1 MIPTIFTTAR
11 VTNNSTEMLAM
22 AVYYYP
28 RAKKFLSPR
37 RENTEAE
44 IERNRKVRWSRQE
57 PLDRSS
63 IVAEQ
68 SRSPTPRRNPK
79 GEFVSLEPLTP
90 PANRGRYSPTIS
102 LYSACPLSFSVPD
115 SMLYDAQSMHVHA
128 CKHPGP
134 VEWCTALVMQC
145 GSIDRVGSISR
156 CSSTCGSL
164 VWLGRPAEGLFLF
177 SLAQKPCKRS
187 FVND

>member
-1 MIPTIFTTAR
+1 MRIYKNHDPYDLCHCKSDQTVPLRNVSESSFNPR
-11 VTNNSTEMLAM
+11 VKNSF
-22 AVYYYP
+22 
-28 RAKKFLSPR
+28 RQGKKTP
-37 RENTEAE
+37 ETE
-44 IERNRKVRWSRQE
+44 IERNRKVRRPRQE

-115 SMLYDAQSMHVHA
+115 SMLYDAQSMQVHA
-128 CKHPGP
+128 CKHQGQLNG
-134 VEWCTALVMQC
+134 A
-145 GSIDRVGSISR
+145 
-156 CSSTCGSL
+156 
-164 VWLGRPAEGLFLF
+164 RPL
-177 SLAQKPCKRS
+177 
-187 FVND
+187 